1 MGRTAVTVVTVDD
14 QEVFLSVARDVVEAT
29 PGFTTIAQAT
39 SGEDALR
46 VVDEHKPELVLI
58 DVRMPGMGGIETSR
72 RIKQAHPDVVVVL
85 VSIEEPSNLPAPS
98 VSGAV
103 ALVRKQDLGSRML
116 QGLWLAH
123 GSAN

>member
-85 VSIEEPSNLPAPS
+85 VSIEEPSNLPAPG

>member
-14 QEVFLSVARDVVEAT
+14 QEVSPLYSLVMVEAT
-29 PGFTTIAQAT
+29 PGFTTIAEAT
-39 SGEDALR
+39 SGEALR
-46 VVDEHKPELVLI
+46 VVDEHEPELLLI
-58 DVRMPGMGGIETSR
+58 DVSMPGMDGIQTSR

-85 VSIEEPSNLPAPS
+85 ISIEDPSNLPAPGA
-98 VSGAV
+98 SGAV
-103 ALVRKQDLGSRML
+103 ALVRKEDLGSRML